1 MRRSSWSGDT
11 CDLTDDCDIE
21 SDVEDEQWV
30 VTIPYAQQWTFS
42 LCGPQTDFDTILFL
56 GDDESGGGCT
66 FFTLDN
72 DGCEAQ
78 LASEIV
84 VDLEPG
90 TYYVTLEAEFG
101 SCGEFVLT
109 VSAPC
114 EAPAVDRPGNA
125 VDEPETC
132 GTNANGGCNNDPG
145 QEEFTDLACGQTYWG
160 TVFSTGGTRDTDW
173 YQIEIPAGPNVDVRL
188 SGQSQFN
195 GVFGI
200 IQYVEGQE
208 GSGDCDD
215 ITGFITPV
223 DSTFPC
229 INDGGDP
236 DWLVETTLSP
246 GVWWIFAGPAFNPV
260 VECGTAD
267 AYSISLACG
276 ACVPAPDG
284 DVNLDGCTDF
294 DDLLIVLSKWGTAG
308 PEGDCDCNGIVNFDD
323 LLKVLSG
330 WSDEGECDP

>member
-1 MRRSSWSGDT
+1 MGRHDPVR
-11 CDLTDDCDIE
+11 
-21 SDVEDEQWV
+21 
-30 VTIPYAQQWTFS
+30 QQWTFS

-109 VSAPC
+109 LPRPC

-276 ACVPAPDG
+276 AVR
-284 DVNLDGCTDF
+284 
-294 DDLLIVLSKWGTAG
+294 AG
-308 PEGDCDCNGIVNFDD
+308 PRRRRQPRRLHRLRRPADRPQQVGHRRPRGRLRLQRHRQLRRPAEGPQRLVGRRRVRS
-323 LLKVLSG
+323 VR
-330 WSDEGECDP
+330 W